1 MFFFFFKFQVGLT
14 EDRINKMHDYMLEM
28 LAVLRPNA
36 VALVD
41 AFDFHD
47 LVLNSA
53 LGCYDGN
60 VYERLYEWAQK
71 TPMNQKQVGL

>member
-1 MFFFFFKFQVGLT
+1 
-14 EDRINKMHDYMLEM
+14 MLEM

-47 LVLNSA
+47 MVLNSA

-71 TPMNQKQVGL
+71 TPMNQKQVELKKNSCNFILQFKLYV

>member
-1 MFFFFFKFQVGLT
+1 
-14 EDRINKMHDYMLEM
+14 MLEM

-47 LVLNSA
+47 MVLNSA

-71 TPMNQKQVGL
+71 TPMNQKQVKL